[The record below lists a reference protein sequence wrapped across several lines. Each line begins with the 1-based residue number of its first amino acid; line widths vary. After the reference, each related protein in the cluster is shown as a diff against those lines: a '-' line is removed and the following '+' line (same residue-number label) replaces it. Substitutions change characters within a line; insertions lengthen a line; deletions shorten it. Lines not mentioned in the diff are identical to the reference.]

1 MAGMI
6 PQPFIDDLLSRIN
19 IVELISSRI
28 QLKKSGNSYKAC
40 CPFHDEKTPSFNVI
54 PDKQFYHCFG
64 CGASGNAIVF
74 LREYENLS
82 FNEAVEELAKI
93 AGMEI
98 PRDEAVK
105 KQYDASQRLI
115 SALDFA
121 ADYYEQQLSQHPL
134 KDHAQQYLKKRGL
147 SSEII
152 KTYKLGFAPTEQSN
166 LAPLCSNDKLS
177 ALIETKMIFSQHGKA
192 PFDLF
197 RNRIMFPI
205 RNTRGKTVA
214 FGGRTLGN
222 DKAKYINSPESSVF
236 HKSNEIYGIYEA
248 YKTNR
253 SIDKLLVVEGYL
265 DVVSLAQYGIT
276 YGVATLGTATN
287 QDNLTALLRH
297 TNHLIFCF
305 DGDRAGLK
313 AAHKAMHNCLPLVQ
327 DGVQI
332 QFMLLPEGEDPDT
345 IVRKEGK
352 ASFEKRVAQA
362 RPLSSFF
369 FDVHSEGLD
378 LEIPEHK
385 GLLKNRAEP
394 EINLIASETIKAA
407 IKDQLY
413 ALTRRTYNNSKYQK
427 NSKFQGSSKFQ
438 NNGRFPKNG
447 GSQSQN
453 NTGFYKKAITQ
464 VSVKRKPDVSVSL
477 ALYFFPDK
485 AAAFCEHIESNQLEE
500 QFPVTLN
507 FSRFMVNESLTTHKD
522 LLISI
527 ATNSDNQNY
536 FYTLFDEIEFIPLAE
551 DALQEAQ
558 DTLHKAAQNKRRDTL
573 VEKSHTQPLNNEEKE
588 ELRALSTW
596 GEATIQ

>member
-6 PQPFIDDLLSRIN
+6 PQPFIDDLLGRIN
-19 IVELISSRI
+19 IVELISSRVR
-28 QLKKSGNSYKAC
+28 LKKSGGSFKAC
-40 CPFHDEKTPSFNVI
+40 CPFHEEKTPSFNVI

-82 FNEAVEELAKI
+82 FNEAVEELARS
-93 AGMEI
+93 AGMEV
-98 PRDEAVK
+98 PRDEVVK
-105 KQYDASQRLI
+105 KQYDASQLLI
-115 SALDFA
+115 DALEFA
-121 ADYYEQQLSQHPL
+121 ADYYEQQLHQHSL
-134 KDHAQQYLKKRGL
+134 KEHAQQYLKKRGL
-147 SSEII
+147 TSEVI
-152 KTYKLGFAPTEQSN
+152 KTYKLGFAPTDKSN
-166 LAPLCSNDKLS
+166 LAPLCSAERLKALVDTKIVFNDS
-177 ALIETKMIFSQHGKA
+177 SRP

-205 RNTRGKTVA
+205 RNTRGKTIG

-222 DKAKYINSPESSVF
+222 DKAKYINSPESPVF
-236 HKSNEIYGIYEA
+236 HKSHEVYGIYEA

-253 SIDKLLVVEGYL
+253 QLEKLLVCEGYM
-265 DVVSLAQYGIT
+265 DVVALAQYGIT

-287 QDNLTALLRH
+287 QDNLNALLRH
-297 TNHLIFCF
+297 VNHLVFCF
-305 DGDRAGLK
+305 DGDAAGLK

-332 QFMLLPEGEDPDT
+332 QFLLLPEGEDPDT
-345 IVRKEGK
+345 MIRKEGK
-352 ASFEKRVAQA
+352 QNFEKRINQA

-394 EINLIASETIKAA
+394 EIELIASATIKAA

-413 ALTRRTYNNSKYQK
+413 ALTRRSYKNSKYSN
-427 NSKFQGSSKFQ
+427 NSKFQKKGSFQ
-438 NNGRFPKNG
+438 PGNS
-447 GSQSQN
+447 SQKSE
-453 NTGFYKKAITQ
+453 NTGFYKKIVTQ
-464 VSVKRKPDVSVSL
+464 VSVKRKPDVSVCL
-477 ALYFFPDK
+477 ALYFYPDK
-485 AAAFCEHIESNQLEE
+485 AQSFYEHIEGHNLED
-500 QFPVTLN
+500 QFPITLN
-507 FSRFMVNESLTTHKD
+507 FSRFIVTQSLTSNKE
-522 LLISI
+522 LLISL
-527 ATNSDNQNY
+527 ATDSDNQNY

-551 DALQEAQ
+551 DALQEAN
-558 DTLHKAAQNKRRDTL
+558 DTLHKAAQNRRRDAL

-596 GEATIQ
+596 GEPTTQ

>member
-6 PQPFIDDLLSRIN
+6 PQPFIDDLLGRIN
-19 IVELISSRI
+19 IVELISSRVR
-28 QLKKSGNSYKAC
+28 LKKSGGSYKAC
-40 CPFHDEKTPSFNVI
+40 CPFHEEKTPSFNVI

-82 FNEAVEELAKI
+82 FNEAVEELART

-115 SALDFA
+115 DALDFA
-121 ADYYEQQLSQHPL
+121 ADYYQKQLQTHPL
-134 KDHAQQYLKKRGL
+134 KDHAQQYLNKRGL
-147 SSEII
+147 SNDII
-152 KTYKLGFAPTEQSN
+152 NTYQLGFAPSEKSN
-166 LAPLCSNDKLS
+166 LAPLCTQNTLN
-177 ALIETKMIFSQHGKA
+177 ALVETKIVFNENGRA

-205 RNTRGKTVA
+205 RNTRGKTIA

-222 DKAKYINSPESSVF
+222 DKAKYINSPESPVF
-236 HKSNEIYGIYEA
+236 HKSHEVYGIYEA

-253 SIDKLLVVEGYL
+253 HLDKLLVCEGYM

-276 YGVATLGTATN
+276 YAVATLGTATN
-287 QDNLTALLRH
+287 QDNLNALFRH
-297 TNHLIFCF
+297 THHLVFCF
-305 DGDRAGLK
+305 DGDTAGK
-313 AAHKAMHNCLPLVQ
+313 NAAQKAMHNCLPLIQ
-327 DGVQI
+327 DGMQI
-332 QFMLLPEGEDPDT
+332 QFLLLPEGEDPDT
-345 IVRKEGK
+345 MVRKEGK
-352 ASFEKRVAQA
+352 ANFEQRISQA

-394 EINLIASETIKAA
+394 EINLIASATIKAA
-407 IKDQLY
+407 IKDQLFS
-413 ALTRRTYNNSKYQK
+413 LTRRNFKNSKYGNK
-427 NSKFQGSSKFQ
+427 GKRPFNNSDSKGSS
-438 NNGRFPKNG
+438 
-447 GSQSQN
+447 GSSFG
-453 NTGFYKKAITQ
+453 NTGFYKKPIIPI
-464 VSVKRKPDVSVSL
+464 SVKRKPDVSVCL
-477 ALYFFPDK
+477 ALYFYPDK
-485 AAAFCEHIESNQLEE
+485 ASTFYEHIEKSGLED
-500 QFPVTLN
+500 QFPITHN
-507 FSRFMVNESLTTHKD
+507 FARFMMSRSLTTNKE

-527 ATNSDNQNY
+527 ATDSDNQNY

-551 DALQEAQ
+551 DALQEAH
-558 DTLHKAAQNKRRDTL
+558 DTLHKAAQSKRRDAL
-573 VEKSHTQPLNNEEKE
+573 VEKSHTQPLSNEEKE
-588 ELRALSTW
+588 ELRTLSTW

>member
-6 PQPFIDDLLSRIN
+6 PQPFIDDLLNRVN

-28 QLKKSGNSYKAC
+28 RLKKSGGGYKAC
-40 CPFHDEKTPSFNVI
+40 CPFHEEKTPSFNVI
-54 PDKQFYHCFG
+54 QDKQFYHCFG

-82 FNEAVEELAKI
+82 FNEAVEELARS

-105 KQYDASQRLI
+105 RQYDASQRLFD
-115 SALDFA
+115 SLEFTSN
-121 ADYYEQQLSQHPL
+121 YYEQQLHQHPL
-134 KDHAQQYLKKRGL
+134 REHAHKYLSKRGL
-147 SSEII
+147 SDDII
-152 KTYKLGFAPTEQSN
+152 KTYKLGFAPTDKSN
-166 LAPLCSNDKLS
+166 LAPHCSPERLRD
-177 ALIETKMIFSQHGKA
+177 LIETKLIFNQDGSP

-205 RNTRGKTVA
+205 RNTRGKTIA

-222 DKAKYINSPESSVF
+222 DKAKYINSPESTVF
-236 HKSNEIYGIYEA
+236 HKSHEVYGIYEA
-248 YKTNR
+248 YKSNR
-253 SIDKLLVVEGYL
+253 HIEKLIVVEGYM

-297 TNHLIFCF
+297 CSHLIFCF
-305 DGDRAGLK
+305 DGDNAGLK
-313 AAHKAMHNCLPLVQ
+313 AAHKAMHNCLPLIK

-332 QFMLLPEGEDPDT
+332 QFLLLPEGEDPDT
-345 IVRKEGK
+345 LVRKEGK
-352 ASFEKRVAQA
+352 NQFETRIAKA

-394 EINLIASETIKAA
+394 EISLIASATIKAA

-413 ALTRRTYNNSKYQK
+413 NLTRRSYKKDSFQKGSFQK
-427 NSKFQGSSKFQ
+427 NSSQQPYQ
-438 NNGRFPKNG
+438 NN
-447 GSQSQN
+447 
-453 NTGFYKKAITQ
+453 GFYKKIVTQ
-464 VSVKRKPDVSVSL
+464 VTVKRKPDISVCL
-477 ALYFFPDK
+477 ALYFYPEK
-485 AAAFCEHIESNQLEE
+485 AIALSKHIQTNDIAD
-500 QFPVTLN
+500 QFPAADN
-507 FSRFMVNESLTTHKD
+507 FSNFITSQSIETNNE

-527 ATNSDNQNY
+527 ATDSDNRNY
-536 FYTLFDEIEFIPLAE
+536 FYTLFDDIEFMPLAE
-551 DALQEAQ
+551 DALQEAH
-558 DTLHKAAQNKRRDTL
+558 DTLNKAAQEKRRDALLKMSYT
-573 VEKSHTQPLNNEEKE
+573 KSLSNKEKE
-588 ELRALSTW
+588 ELRDLSTQ
-596 GEATIQ
+596 GEDSLP